1 MKTRATARATFD
13 SSRVIRTLSLA
24 AVALVTLSL
33 LSTANATILVYT
45 AFMDGPSESP
55 PNASPGTG
63 TARVDYDP
71 NNHSMRVRADFAD
84 LIGTTTQA
92 HIHAP
97 TAVPLS
103 GTAGVATQVPSF
115 SGFPLGVTA
124 GSMDTTFDL
133 TLAGS
138 WNPAYVTANGG
149 TAAGAETALA
159 AALAAGK
166 SYFNIHSTVEPG
178 GEIRGFFQ
186 LIPEPTTVSLASAG
200 VATALLLARKR
211 IRKRFSA

>member
-1 MKTRATARATFD
+1 MKSRMISASDWKSTRL
-13 SSRVIRTLSLA
+13 IRILSA
-24 AVALVTLSL
+24 AVVAFAALCMLS
-33 LSTANATILVYT
+33 SANAALLVYT
-45 AFMDGPSESP
+45 TFLDGPSESP

-63 TARVDYDP
+63 SARVDYDDLA
-71 NNHSMRVRADFAD
+71 HSMRVRATFSD
-84 LIGTTTQA
+84 LLGTTTAA

-97 TAVPLS
+97 TAVPLA

-178 GEIRGFFQ
+178 GEIRGFLQ

>member
-1 MKTRATARATFD
+1 ML
-13 SSRVIRTLSLA
+13 SS
-24 AVALVTLSL
+24 
-33 LSTANATILVYT
+33 ANAALLVYT
-45 AFMDGPSESP
+45 TFLDGPSESP

-178 GEIRGFFQ
+178 GEIRGFLQ

>member
-1 MKTRATARATFD
+1 
-13 SSRVIRTLSLA
+13 
-24 AVALVTLSL
+24 
-33 LSTANATILVYT
+33 
-45 AFMDGPSESP
+45 
-55 PNASPGTG
+55 
-63 TARVDYDP
+63 
-71 NNHSMRVRADFAD
+71 
-84 LIGTTTQA
+84 
-92 HIHAP
+92 
-97 TAVPLS
+97 
-103 GTAGVATQVPSF
+103 
-115 SGFPLGVTA
+115 
-124 GSMDTTFDL
+124 MDTTFDL

-178 GEIRGFFQ
+178 GEIRGFLQ